1 MILLGATMIKTEEQL
16 KEDWQC
22 EAKNTERARKDY
34 YNKIIDSV
42 CHCPEPEPIK
52 MIAKLKVRGEGKI
65 EDDKTLSVE
74 EFYMCKLCNGTIPS
88 HKLLANDKKQKV
100 KGGKRNKKL

>member
-1 MILLGATMIKTEEQL
+1 MIPLGATMIKTEEEL

-34 YNKIIDSV
+34 YNKIVDGF
-42 CHCPEPEPIK
+42 CHCPEPEPTDFITVNALMLPVVK
-52 MIAKLKVRGEGKI
+52 DNFK
-65 EDDKTLSVE
+65 
-74 EFYMCKLCNGTIPS
+74 CKLCNGIIPS

-100 KGGKRNKKL
+100 KGGKRIKKL